1 MRRGGRYSI
10 SQTTLEQ
17 VRPFLPNRARFTT
30 ELCKRNKTHKIAT
43 FRSSFNRGAG
53 QFVADGSTQRES
65 PQSAVLKRACTR
77 ARARVCVQV
86 FLRIAKK
93 QKDEDDDGEGG
104 GEGEATEPVA
114 AAGGSVAGE
123 TL

>member
-1 MRRGGRYSI
+1 MRD
-10 SQTTLEQ
+10 
-17 VRPFLPNRARFTT
+17 
-30 ELCKRNKTHKIAT
+30 
-43 FRSSFNRGAG
+43 AG
-53 QFVADGSTQRES
+53 QLVADGSTQRES
-65 PQSAVLKRACTR
+65 PRPAVLKRARVC
-77 ARARVCVQV
+77 VCVQV

-104 GEGEATEPVA
+104 GGGEATEPVA

>member
-1 MRRGGRYSI
+1 MR
-10 SQTTLEQ
+10 
-17 VRPFLPNRARFTT
+17 
-30 ELCKRNKTHKIAT
+30 
-43 FRSSFNRGAG
+43 
-53 QFVADGSTQRES
+53 
-65 PQSAVLKRACTR
+65 
-77 ARARVCVQV
+77 VQV

-104 GEGEATEPVA
+104 AGEGEATEPVA